1 MLWTGWVA
9 AVTLF
14 SSSSAERI
22 PREITWTDATFGPD
36 GPWRAASVQ
45 MGGNGDPVA
54 LYPGSTWETWLIED
68 DYCSR
73 SDTCYASKASTYD
86 ASSPSGTQGG
96 IGLLGELDPF
106 MLGLDLSGERGR
118 RYMDYMSLNGVKMA
132 NASLM
137 LLESQVVK
145 YPGGRT
151 APFFAGCLSL
161 GGGAAVN
168 QSFTVDAGPAINASV
183 PPGWMWEQ
191 AWTPSNSFGM
201 HVGSVQP
208 DMPGSL
214 WFGGYDRNRVVGD
227 VLGMSGSPRSGI
239 TLWDVGIDVAG
250 DDSPFDYKSK
260 NGLLARGNSS
270 IGGGIKVAIDGC
282 SPYLTLPR
290 STCYA
295 IAADLPVDFDAELG
309 LYLWDTASDKYADI
323 VTSSASLVF
332 SFISGSNTDAVKIRV
347 PFTHLNLT
355 LSAPLRETPTPYL
368 PCHVNDMDQYVL
380 GRAFL
385 QDAFVGAN
393 WHPEADTWWLAQAP
407 GRSIQATADVV
418 AIQESDKE
426 ISSGGND
433 WEASWTG
440 VWDEEK
446 KKKKTVVPSETP
458 TPSSDVDDD
467 GSSSTEEEADDGGL
481 SVGALAGIGVGAAGL
496 ALIFGLGA
504 FFFWRRRGRRDQ
516 NQEMPPSRASTPD
529 VTRSATS
536 SKLPV
541 GELHSQWEP
550 PPETRQELHNRCATP
565 PPGPGQD
572 PLQYERYELA
582 S

>member
-1 MLWTGWVA
+1 MLWAGGFA
-9 AVTLF
+9 AVALF

-22 PREITWTDATFGPD
+22 PREVTWTDATFGPD

-73 SDTCYASKASTYD
+73 SDTCYASKAGTYD
-86 ASSPSGTQGG
+86 ASSSSGTQGG

-118 RYMDYMSLNGVKMA
+118 RYMDYVSLNGVKMA

-151 APFFAGCLSL
+151 VPFFAGCLSL
-161 GGGAAVN
+161 GGGGAVN
-168 QSFTVDAGPAINASV
+168 QSFALDAGPAINASV

-201 HVGSVQP
+201 HIGSVQP

-227 VLGMSGSPRSGI
+227 VLGASGSPRSGI
-239 TLWDVGIDVAG
+239 TLWDVGIDVVG

-260 NGLLARGNSS
+260 DGLLARGNSS

-282 SPYLTLPR
+282 SPYLTLPK
-290 STCYA
+290 STCDA
-295 IAADLPVDFDAELG
+295 IAADLPVDFDAGLG
-309 LYLWDTASDKYADI
+309 LYLWDTSSDRYADI
-323 VTSSASLVF
+323 IASSASLVF
-332 SFISGSNTDAVKIRV
+332 SFISGSNTDAVKIR
-347 PFTHLNLT
+347 
-355 LSAPLRETPTPYL
+355 
-368 PCHVNDMDQYVL
+368 YVL

-407 GRSIQATADVV
+407 GRSIQATANAV
-418 AIQESDKE
+418 AIQETDKE
-426 ISSGGND
+426 ILSGGND

-446 KKKKTVVPSETP
+446 KKKTVVPSETP
-458 TPSSDVDDD
+458 TPSSDDHDD
-467 GSSSTEEEADDGGL
+467 GSSSTEEETDGGGL
-481 SVGALAGIGVGAAGL
+481 SVGALAGIGVGAAVL
-496 ALIFGLGA
+496 ALILGLGTL
-504 FFFWRRRGRRDQ
+504 FFWRRRGRRGQ

-529 VTRSATS
+529 VARSASS
-536 SKLPV
+536 SKLPT

-550 PPETRQELHNRCATP
+550 PPETRQELHNQCTTA